1 MAVETL
7 LTLIIAAVPSVVAI
21 CAIIV
26 AVLKV
31 IKKFEETR
39 KAVLDAKEYQE
50 LKKELEIAHAENRE
64 LKKKINTLLS
74 RVERIIRPPTEE

>member
-1 MAVETL
+1 MTFELL
-7 LTLIIAAVPSVVAI
+7 LTLIIAAVPSIVAI

-64 LKKKINTLLS
+64 IKKKLNTLLS
-74 RVERIIRPPTEE
+74 RVERIIRPEEE

>member
-1 MAVETL
+1 MTFEL
-7 LTLIIAAVPSVVAI
+7 LLILIIAAVPSVVAI

-50 LKKELEIAHAENRE
+50 LKQELEIAHAENRE
-64 LKKKINTLLS
+64 LKKKLNTLLS
-74 RVERIIRPPTEE
+74 RVERIIRPEEE